1 MAHIEPA
8 LFKAVYIDN
17 IMKVKMTDIIP
28 ENKEVIELMKNTEDF
43 QKMSDKGIKNIF
55 SRSWML
61 AHGIASLVAVGMFV
75 YDEEKILEIIRDYN

>member
-1 MAHIEPA
+1 
-8 LFKAVYIDN
+8 
-17 IMKVKMTDIIP
+17 
-28 ENKEVIELMKNTEDF
+28 
-43 QKMSDKGIKNIF
+43 MSDKGIKNIF